1 MSGYVKDAALLTD
14 CAAAAQTASWADEVW
29 KSVHAAAL
37 PSEQRRLVASS
48 FREIATRFQ
57 KLPTW
62 KKTSSHSFSVEDL
75 GNVRRLQLLL
85 AWWTETSD
93 DYFSELVINLAR
105 YPPAPKGWLGYS
117 AWREGAEL
125 VELTGKLRDEDYYP
139 NTPFAED
146 LANLLEDG
154 IINLLE
160 HGMAFDEFE
169 GMLGAV
175 EDAYPAASQRIQE
188 SAHEAL
194 RREIYEVEASI
205 SDVDSES
212 TLEDHAKML
221 KKFAPRAGIPQEAL
235 DHALLKV
242 KARID
247 EIAETTSVAS
257 SPSNR
262 STPHEP
268 DNFDDAAL
276 ASLFA
281 PFMRKG

>member
-1 MSGYVKDAALLTD
+1 MPKSSANAAKFEQTIDTAPQTHSGPCCPQFCSCYVLHRDLSAKYGISRDPKDFEEAVRILEGGFITLRGTWVSYVNPSVRDYMSGYVKDAALLTD

-160 HGMAFDEFE
+160 HGMAFD
-169 GMLGAV
+169 V
-175 EDAYPAASQRIQE
+175 ERQPPC
-188 SAHEAL
+188 
-194 RREIYEVEASI
+194 
-205 SDVDSES
+205 
-212 TLEDHAKML
+212 
-221 KKFAPRAGIPQEAL
+221 PRATTILAGFQA
-235 DHALLKV
+235 
-242 KARID
+242 
-247 EIAETTSVAS
+247 AEVGVSFNVS
-257 SPSNR
+257 
-262 STPHEP
+262 
-268 DNFDDAAL
+268 
-276 ASLFA
+276 
-281 PFMRKG
+281 G